1 MQAQSV
7 MFSVATGPDVVAGR
21 ALGRGLGM
29 VLGFCLPV
37 LFVRRR
43 RWAAIVMVALLA
55 GCGGSQMTA
64 ASRTAV
70 GSYTFTV
77 TATGGGMSSSMP
89 VVLVV
94 E

>member
-1 MQAQSV
+1 MLW
-7 MFSVATGPDVVAGR
+7 
-21 ALGRGLGM
+21 LGSKWEKGW
-29 VLGFCLPV
+29 VLGLCLPV

-43 RWAAIVMVALLA
+43 RWAAVVMLALLA
-55 GCGGSQMTA
+55 GCGGSQMTVA
-64 ASRTAV
+64 PRTAP

-77 TATGGGMSSSMP
+77 TAAGGGMSSSMP